1 MGINNRLAP
10 QRSEKD
16 ILEFWRSN
24 DINGDVSESR
34 KGGRNLYLPRP
45 PVSTK
50 DILTW
55 DELYANIIY
64 DTISRFESMRTFNV
78 RNGIGFD
85 QFNPRAKSVILN
97 EQADVSNLG
106 SLTRERKEELID
118 LLEENSNKFLE
129 KTKDELK
136 EIGTWM
142 IDDFYYHADSE
153 EFIDAVWWALSEL
166 NEEGHLLEKE
176 RPMSWCPKCKFSPS
190 VSEKSSTKESRE
202 EALVKVPLT
211 SGKNRYF
218 LTYLEDVWKYPASLY
233 LLVHPEEDYAIVK
246 SKMADGDFEQ
256 YVCLKD
262 NVEEILSSTGI
273 RGHEIQKVIGGK
285 ELEGL
290 SYRQPLGAK
299 IKEKKEIYGDTGKIV
314 LSDKVSLDNT
324 GIEPLVPP
332 FDNIHWNIAEEKDL
346 DVYNPLMMNGHHGG
360 RPEKNKY
367 SGLSAFQ
374 SEPVILNDLESMGLV
389 LERFDVE
396 EYLKRCETCRNRLI
410 TYPKQGWVFDASRI
424 EKRSEEMVEDLE
436 LFPPDKEITFKE
448 WNISRDDFWG
458 HPLPIWECECGNVSV
473 ISDRSEFGEDID
485 DTIRADDMF
494 DLEQECPECGEKM
507 SWINRSIDPS
517 FICSCAPWA
526 QIGSPDKEKEYQ
538 SWWPGDIFIG
548 DDDGELSLLDESVAI
563 SSSLFD
569 KPSSE
574 KLMALGDVVCEVDYD
589 EVKSLVSSHGYDSL
603 RVRLYSGKP
612 PWESRELTAED
623 FEYMHPLIRV
633 IKNIERFFDENLGS
647 SEIELDEIKDVSLD
661 DDISAEDEWI
671 LSRMGTVRKN
681 IEESYSDHRFDE
693 AVEVLSGFVLDDLA
707 QSYIITARKRFDE
720 GTPKQRFIVLKTLHM
735 ILNQIS
741 KIILPIAP
749 FLAEDIYRSIEGQKV
764 SVFMEEWPEDE
775 PDRYNEILE
784 DQMEDVKEII
794 DEIISFKRGSDLP
807 EKWPLSDIVYK
818 AKDPQAVEIIENFG
832 RVIKEKA
839 KIEEIETLYPDEDWD
854 KAILTAEPKKDVIRK
869 SYQHWVS
876 KIYTMLKKKSPEN
889 LKEGMEKGGLEMGLE
904 GQIVEID
911 PEMVDFRKEMPEDY
925 EKISLDE
932 QDIFIDL
939 SVTDE
944 IWDRETAKE
953 IKLRI
958 KSMRLDLELDERDE
972 IDVCISADE
981 EITDAVDEHRDELI
995 EDTGVRDLV
1004 LRNDEFSGSQYILEW
1019 DVNGRDVVI
1028 GIDPLYRT
1036 EVIEYISDM
1045 SEFDEEIG
1053 QRFYESGYTSLDS
1066 IRSASPLDLSEV
1078 EGVDKE
1084 AAERIISSFEE
1095 EIEEDIEEKM
1105 DEETG
1110 EDVEAESVEEK
1121 PKEDEEEAEK
1131 EEIEEKKTL
1140 PDEITKSSTYLIK
1153 EEDSDMSFDLFKK
1166 ILETDE
1172 IGLCV
1177 TRDYPDKI
1185 KEKYDLEE
1193 VDMIWLSNVDRED
1206 VIRPKS
1212 LEKLSLAL
1220 ENFLAKSGGVIL
1232 FNGLEYLITNNDFRT
1247 VLHLVQSIKD
1257 QVAINRSILI
1267 IPVNP
1272 TILEENQLDQIN
1284 GVVDEVIDNPD

>member
-1 MGINNRLAP
+1 
-10 QRSEKD
+10 
-16 ILEFWRSN
+16 
-24 DINGDVSESR
+24 
-34 KGGRNLYLPRP
+34 
-45 PVSTK
+45 
-50 DILTW
+50 
-55 DELYANIIY
+55 
-64 DTISRFESMRTFNV
+64 
-78 RNGIGFD
+78 
-85 QFNPRAKSVILN
+85 
-97 EQADVSNLG
+97 
-106 SLTRERKEELID
+106 
-118 LLEENSNKFLE
+118 
-129 KTKDELK
+129 
-136 EIGTWM
+136 
-142 IDDFYYHADSE
+142 
-153 EFIDAVWWALSEL
+153 
-166 NEEGHLLEKE
+166 
-176 RPMSWCPKCKFSPS
+176 
-190 VSEKSSTKESRE
+190 
-202 EALVKVPLT
+202 
-211 SGKNRYF
+211 
-218 LTYLEDVWKYPASLY
+218 
-233 LLVHPEEDYAIVK
+233 
-246 SKMADGDFEQ
+246 
-256 YVCLKD
+256 
-262 NVEEILSSTGI
+262 
-273 RGHEIQKVIGGK
+273 
-285 ELEGL
+285 
-290 SYRQPLGAK
+290 
-299 IKEKKEIYGDTGKIV
+299 
-314 LSDKVSLDNT
+314 
-324 GIEPLVPP
+324 
-332 FDNIHWNIAEEKDL
+332 
-346 DVYNPLMMNGHHGG
+346 
-360 RPEKNKY
+360 
-367 SGLSAFQ
+367 
-374 SEPVILNDLESMGLV
+374 
-389 LERFDVE
+389 
-396 EYLKRCETCRNRLI
+396 
-410 TYPKQGWVFDASRI
+410 
-424 EKRSEEMVEDLE
+424 
-436 LFPPDKEITFKE
+436 
-448 WNISRDDFWG
+448 
-458 HPLPIWECECGNVSV
+458 
-473 ISDRSEFGEDID
+473 
-485 DTIRADDMF
+485 
-494 DLEQECPECGEKM
+494 
-507 SWINRSIDPS
+507 
-517 FICSCAPWA
+517 
-526 QIGSPDKEKEYQ
+526 
-538 SWWPGDIFIG
+538 
-548 DDDGELSLLDESVAI
+548 
-563 SSSLFD
+563 
-569 KPSSE
+569 
-574 KLMALGDVVCEVDYD
+574 
-589 EVKSLVSSHGYDSL
+589 
-603 RVRLYSGKP
+603 
-612 PWESRELTAED
+612 
-623 FEYMHPLIRV
+623 
-633 IKNIERFFDENLGS
+633 
-647 SEIELDEIKDVSLD
+647 
-661 DDISAEDEWI
+661 
-671 LSRMGTVRKN
+671 
-681 IEESYSDHRFDE
+681 
-693 AVEVLSGFVLDDLA
+693 
-707 QSYIITARKRFDE
+707 
-720 GTPKQRFIVLKTLHM
+720 M

-1036 EVIEYISDM
+1036 EVIEYVSDM
-1045 SEFDEEIG
+1045 SEFDEGIG